1 MLTGLAKLLHTARKA
16 VSMSE
21 ETPLLARQPI
31 FDPKLSIWGYEL
43 LFRSAENSLSD
54 IGGDKATSEVLLNT
68 FGEAGLKGVVGD
80 HVALI
85 NFTRKLLLDLPPF
98 DQNRYIIEVLED
110 VEVDEHIITAL
121 MKAKKMGFKIA
132 LDDFILTHNTAAL
145 LHLTNI
151 IKIDVLSSS
160 KEEIEQ
166 YAQSFIP
173 QKIELL
179 AEKVETYEMF
189 KFCKQLGFKYFQG
202 YFLSKPQI
210 IKGRKIPDNKMVIL
224 KLLRELQS
232 QDANPQRL
240 ADIIAQDP
248 QLSYK
253 LLKIVNS
260 AAFARVSKVSS
271 LLQAVTVL
279 GLNNIRSWASLI
291 AMGNL
296 EDKPEAIRLNA
307 MVRAAM
313 CEKLADWIQPD
324 EKHSFFTAGLFANLD
339 ALFDQPLADLIKSL
353 ELPNT
358 LSTGIVSHQGPLG
371 LALDTAMA
379 FERGDFDELPLQL
392 LHKYGLGTDELNE
405 AYQYGIHWAEN
416 ALAQAQ

>member
-1 MLTGLAKLLHTARKA
+1 MP
-16 VSMSE
+16 E

-31 FDPKLSIWGYEL
+31 FDQKLSIWGYEL
-43 LFRSAENSLSD
+43 LFRSASDSLSD

-85 NFTRKLLLDLPPF
+85 NFTRKLLLNLPPF
-98 DQNRYIIEVLED
+98 DQNRYIIEVLEN
-110 VEVDEHIITAL
+110 VEVDEDIITAL
-121 MKAKKMGFKIA
+121 MQAKKKGYKIA
-132 LDDFILTHNTAAL
+132 LDDFILTHNTASL

-151 IKIDVLSSS
+151 IKVDVLSSTR
-160 KEEIEQ
+160 EEIER
-166 YAQSFIP
+166 YAHSFIP

-179 AEKVETYEMF
+179 AEKVETFEMF
-189 KFCKQLGFKYFQG
+189 KFCKKLGFRYFQG
-202 YFLSKPQI
+202 YFLSKPEI
-210 IKGRKIPDNKMVIL
+210 ISGKKIPDNKMVIL
-224 KLLRELQS
+224 KLLKELQMPS
-232 QDANPQRL
+232 ANPQKL
-240 ADIIAQDP
+240 SEIIAQDP
-248 QLSYK
+248 QLSFK

-260 AAFARVSKVSS
+260 AAFARVSKVNS

-291 AMGNL
+291 AMGTM

-339 ALFDQPLADLIKSL
+339 ALFDQPLEELIKML
-353 ELPNT
+353 ELPKNIA
-358 LSTGIVSHQGPLG
+358 TGIIAHKGPVG
-371 LALDTAMA
+371 LALDIAMA
-379 FERGDFDELPLQL
+379 FEQGDFDSMPEQL
-392 LHKYGLGTDELNE
+392 LTKHGLGPNELNE

-416 ALAQAQ
+416 AISHT

>member
-1 MLTGLAKLLHTARKA
+1 MP
-16 VSMSE
+16 E

-43 LFRSAENSLSD
+43 LFRSASEHLDD

-80 HVALI
+80 HIALI
-85 NFTRKLLLDLPPF
+85 NFTRTLLLNLPPF
-98 DQNRYIIEVLED
+98 DHNRYIIEILED
-110 VEVDEHIITAL
+110 VEVDDEIIQSL
-121 MKAKKMGFKIA
+121 MHAKKKGFKIA
-132 LDDFILTHNTAAL
+132 LDDFILTHNTASL

-151 IKIDVLSSS
+151 IKIDVLASS

-166 YAQSFIP
+166 YANSFIP
-173 QKIELL
+173 QQIELL

-189 KFCKQLGFKYFQG
+189 KYCKNLGFKYFQG

-210 IKGRKIPDNKMVIL
+210 IKGKKIPDNKMVIL
-224 KLLRELQS
+224 KLLKALQAPDS
-232 QDANPQRL
+232 NPQKL

-253 LLKIVNS
+253 LMKIVNS
-260 AAFARVSKVSS
+260 AAFARVSKVNS
-271 LLQAVTVL
+271 LQQAVTVL

-291 AMGNL
+291 AMGNM

-307 MVRAAM
+307 LVRAAM
-313 CEKLADWIQPD
+313 CEKLADWIQPE

-339 ALFDQPLADLIKSL
+339 ALFDQPLDELIKTL
-353 ELPNT
+353 ELPQII
-358 LSTGIVSHQGPLG
+358 STGIVAHQGPLG
-371 LALDTAMA
+371 LALDTALA
-379 FERGDFDELPLQL
+379 FERGDLNSIPNL
-392 LHKYGLGTDELNE
+392 LKTEYLLSTEQLNE
-405 AYQYGIHWAEN
+405 AYFQGIQWAED
-416 ALAQAQ
+416 AISQTR